1 MRKALPLVAAGI
13 TAFALTLLATLPAG
27 VVARFLP
34 PAITLGMTDGT
45 LWKGSADALAVRGQ
59 PLGGLQWTL
68 RPLSLLIGRLAFDG
82 KLIRSDGQASGR
94 VTLGIGGRL
103 GARDLELHLPL
114 SGLPA
119 GIAPRGWR
127 GVVHARLQSFELAP
141 KSAPR
146 IVGAIELRGLQA
158 PPPGGAAIGSYAVT
172 FPEKPAPGGKLV
184 GQIKDLEGPMQV
196 SGTVTIGAD
205 RSYVI
210 EGMVAP
216 RAGASQ
222 AVTDTL
228 RFLGA
233 PDAQGRRPFSLA
245 GTY

>member
-13 TAFALTLLATLPAG
+13 ISFLLTLLAILPASI
-27 VVARFLP
+27 VASVLP
-34 PAITLGMTDGT
+34 PAITLGLTSGT
-45 LWKGSADALAVRGQ
+45 LWNGSTDSLVVHGQ
-59 PLGGLQWTL
+59 PLGALHWTL
-68 RPLSLLIGRLAFDG
+68 RPLSLFIGRLAFDG
-82 KLIRSDGQASGR
+82 ELLRSDGQARGR
-94 VTLGIGGRL
+94 VALGIGGRVS
-103 GARDLELHLPL
+103 ARNLDIHLPL

-119 GIAPRGWR
+119 GIAPRGWG
-127 GVVHARLQSFELAP
+127 GVVHAQVQSFELAP
-141 KSAPR
+141 RAAPR
-146 IVGAIELRGLQA
+146 IVGSIELRGLQA

-172 FPEKPAPGGKLV
+172 FPEAPAPDGRLV
-184 GQIKDLEGPMQV
+184 GQLKDLEGPMQV
-196 SGTVTIGAD
+196 SGTVAIAAD

-210 EGMVAP
+210 EGVVAP

-228 RFLGA
+228 KFLGA